1 MLASHSITKQIKMPT
16 AIITGATQGI
26 GAAIAKKLASEK
38 FTLCICSRNE
48 QELMKFKTKLENLGS
63 PKVFVQAADLSD
75 IEKAKTFAH
84 FALQQLKRVDIL
96 VNNAG
101 VFIPGNICEEEDG
114 QLEQMMNV
122 NLYSAYA
129 ITRIIAPAMKELKK
143 GHIFNM
149 CSVASLKAYPMG
161 GSYSISK
168 YALLGFSDNL
178 REELKM
184 DQIKVTAIC
193 PGATNS
199 RSWQGSGVPT
209 ERIMPAE
216 DVAKIL
222 WSAYDLAESTNLE
235 TIILR
240 PQFGDL

>member
-1 MLASHSITKQIKMPT
+1 MPT

-26 GAAIAKKLASEK
+26 GASIARMLAKEQ
-38 FTLCICSRNE
+38 FVLCICSRNE
-48 QELMKFKTKLENLGS
+48 SELIAFKTELEAIGS
-63 PKVFVQAADLSD
+63 PEVFIKTADLSNK
-75 IEKAKTFAH
+75 ETAKNFAS
-84 FALQQLKRVDIL
+84 FALQQLKTVDIL

-101 VFIPGNICEEEDG
+101 IFIPGNICDEPEG
-114 QLEQMMNV
+114 QLEQMMQV
-122 NLYSAYA
+122 NLYSAYT
-129 ITRIIAPAMKELKK
+129 ITRIIAPEMRKINK

-184 DQIKVTAIC
+184 DNIKVTALC
-193 PGATNS
+193 LGATNS
-199 RSWQGSGVPT
+199 RSWQGSGVPA
-209 ERIMPAE
+209 ERIMPSD

-222 WSAYDLAESTNLE
+222 WTAYNLAESSNLE
-235 TIILR
+235 TIIMR

>member
-1 MLASHSITKQIKMPT
+1 MPT

-48 QELMKFKTKLENLGS
+48 QELILFKKELEELGS
-63 PKVFVQAADLSD
+63 PNVFIQAVDLSNK
-75 IEKAKTFAH
+75 ESAQSFAH
-84 FALQQLKRVDIL
+84 FALQQLNRVDIL

-101 VFIPGNICEEEDG
+101 VFIPGNICEEAEG
-114 QLEQMMNV
+114 QLEQMINL

-149 CSVASLKAYPMG
+149 CSVASLKAYSMG

-199 RSWQGSGVPT
+199 RSWQGSGVAA

-222 WSAYDLAESTNLE
+222 WTAYDLAESTNLE
-235 TIILR
+235 TIVMR

>member
-1 MLASHSITKQIKMPT
+1 MPT

-26 GAAIAKKLASEK
+26 GAAIAKKMASEK
-38 FTLCICSRNE
+38 FTLCICSRKE
-48 QELMKFKTKLENLGS
+48 SELKAIKSELEELGS
-63 PKVFVQAADLSD
+63 PAVYIKAVDLSD
-75 IEKAKTFAH
+75 KESAKEFAH
-84 FALQQLKRVDIL
+84 FALQQLKTIDIL

-101 VFIPGNICEEEDG
+101 VFIPGNICDEKEG
-114 QLEQMMNV
+114 QLEQMMRV
-122 NLYSAYA
+122 NLYSAYT
-129 ITRIIAPAMKELKK
+129 ITRVIAPEMKKLKT

-184 DQIKVTAIC
+184 DKIKVTALC
-193 PGATNS
+193 LGATNS
-199 RSWQGSGVPT
+199 RSWEGSGVPA

-222 WSAYDLAESTNLE
+222 WTSYQLSESTNLE
-235 TIILR
+235 TIIMR

>member
-1 MLASHSITKQIKMPT
+1 MPT

-38 FTLCICSRNE
+38 FSLCICSRNE
-48 QELMKFKTKLENLGS
+48 IELNAFKSELEQLGS
-63 PKVFVQAADLSD
+63 PEVFVQAADLSD
-75 IEKAKTFAH
+75 KETAKSFAR
-84 FALQQLKRVDIL
+84 FAIQQLKTVEIL

-101 VFIPGNICEEEDG
+101 IFIPGNICEEAEG

-129 ITRIIAPAMKELKK
+129 ITRIIAPAMKVLKK

-184 DQIKVTAIC
+184 DNIKVTALC
-193 PGATNS
+193 LGATNS
-199 RSWQGSGVPT
+199 RSWQGSGVPA

-216 DVAKIL
+216 DVANIL
-222 WSAYDLAESTNLE
+222 WTSYNLADSTNLE
-235 TIILR
+235 TIIMR

>member
-1 MLASHSITKQIKMPT
+1 MPT

-26 GAAIAKKLASEK
+26 GAAIAKKMASEK
-38 FTLCICSRNE
+38 FTLCICSRKE
-48 QELMKFKTKLENLGS
+48 SELKAIKSELEELGS
-63 PKVFVQAADLSD
+63 PTVYIKAVDLSD
-75 IEKAKTFAH
+75 KESAKEFAH
-84 FALQQLKRVDIL
+84 FALQQLKTIDIL

-101 VFIPGNICEEEDG
+101 VFIPGNICDEEEG
-114 QLEQMMNV
+114 QLEQMMSV
-122 NLYSAYA
+122 NLYSAYT
-129 ITRIIAPAMKELKK
+129 ITRVIAPEMKKSK
-143 GHIFNM
+143 TGHIFNM

-184 DQIKVTAIC
+184 DKIKVTALC
-193 PGATNS
+193 LGATNS
-199 RSWQGSGVPT
+199 RSWEGSGVPA

-222 WSAYDLAESTNLE
+222 WTSYQLSESTNLE
-235 TIILR
+235 TIIMR

>member
-1 MLASHSITKQIKMPT
+1 MST

-26 GAAIAKKLASEK
+26 GAAIAKKLAAEK

-48 QELMKFKTKLENLGS
+48 SELNEFKSELENLGS
-63 PKVFVQAADLSD
+63 PLVFVQSADLSD
-75 IEKAKTFAH
+75 KERAKAFAH
-84 FALQQLKRVDIL
+84 FALQQLKNVDIL

-101 VFIPGNICEEEDG
+101 IFIPGNICDEPEG
-114 QLEQMMNV
+114 QLEQMMQV

-129 ITRIIAPAMKELKK
+129 ITRIIVPAMKALKK

-184 DQIKVTAIC
+184 DKIKVTAIC

-199 RSWQGSGVPT
+199 RSWEGSGVPV

-222 WSAYDLAESTNLE
+222 WTAYDMADSTNLE
-235 TIILR
+235 TIIMR

>member
-1 MLASHSITKQIKMPT
+1 MPT

-26 GAAIAKKLASEK
+26 GAAIAKQLASEK
-38 FTLCICSRNE
+38 FILCICSRNE
-48 QELMKFKTKLENLGS
+48 SELKNFKTELEALGS
-63 PKVFVQAADLSD
+63 PEVFIKAADLSD
-75 IEKAKTFAH
+75 KETAKN
-84 FALQQLKRVDIL
+84 FALFALKQLKTVDIL

-101 VFIPGNICEEEDG
+101 VFIPGNLCDEPEG
-114 QLEQMMNV
+114 QLEQMMQVNV
-122 NLYSAYA
+122 YSAYA
-129 ITRIIAPAMKELKK
+129 ITRVIAPAMKESKK

-184 DQIKVTAIC
+184 NNIKVTALC
-193 PGATNS
+193 LGATNS
-199 RSWQGSGVPT
+199 RSWQGSGVPV
-209 ERIMPAE
+209 ERIMPAD

-222 WSAYDLAESTNLE
+222 WTAYNLAESTNLE
-235 TIILR
+235 TIIMR

>member
-1 MLASHSITKQIKMPT
+1 MPT

-38 FTLCICSRNE
+38 FTLCICSRNQIELNAFKSELE
-48 QELMKFKTKLENLGS
+48 QLGS
-63 PKVFVQAADLSD
+63 PEVFVQEADLS
-75 IEKAKTFAH
+75 EKETAKAFAH
-84 FALQQLKRVDIL
+84 FALQQLKTIDIL

-101 VFIPGNICEEEDG
+101 IFIPGNICDEAEG

-129 ITRIIAPAMKELKK
+129 ITRIIAPAMKQLKK

-184 DQIKVTAIC
+184 DKIKVTALC
-193 PGATNS
+193 LGATNS
-199 RSWQGSGVPT
+199 RSWEGSGVPA

-216 DVAKIL
+216 DVANIL
-222 WSAYDLAESTNLE
+222 WTSYNLAESTNLE
-235 TIILR
+235 TIIMR

>member
-1 MLASHSITKQIKMPT
+1 MPT

-48 QELMKFKTKLENLGS
+48 IELNAFKSELELLGS
-63 PKVFVQAADLSD
+63 PEVFIQEADLSD
-75 IEKAKTFAH
+75 KETAKAFSY
-84 FALQQLKRVDIL
+84 FALQQLKTVDIL

-101 VFIPGNICEEEDG
+101 IFIPGNICEEAEG

-122 NLYSAYA
+122 NLFSAYA
-129 ITRIIAPAMKELKK
+129 ITRIIAPAMKEQKK

-184 DQIKVTAIC
+184 DNIKVTALC
-193 PGATNS
+193 LGATNS
-199 RSWQGSGVPT
+199 RSWQGSGVPA

-216 DVAKIL
+216 DVANIL
-222 WSAYDLAESTNLE
+222 WTSYNLADSTNLE
-235 TIILR
+235 TIIMR

>member
-1 MLASHSITKQIKMPT
+1 MPT

-26 GAAIAKKLASEK
+26 GAAIAKKMASEK
-38 FTLCICSRNE
+38 FTLCICSRKE
-48 QELMKFKTKLENLGS
+48 SELKAIKSELEELGS
-63 PKVFVQAADLSD
+63 PAVYIKAVDLSD
-75 IEKAKTFAH
+75 KESAKEFAH
-84 FALQQLKRVDIL
+84 FALQQLKTIDIL

-101 VFIPGNICEEEDG
+101 VFIPGNICDEEEG
-114 QLEQMMNV
+114 QLEQMMRV
-122 NLYSAYA
+122 NLYSAYT
-129 ITRIIAPAMKELKK
+129 ITRVIAPEMKKLKT

-184 DQIKVTAIC
+184 DKIKVTALC
-193 PGATNS
+193 LGATNS
-199 RSWQGSGVPT
+199 RSWEGSGVPA

-222 WSAYDLAESTNLE
+222 WTSYQLSESTNLE
-235 TIILR
+235 TIIMR

>member
-26 GAAIAKKLASEK
+26 GAAIAKKLASKK
-38 FTLCICSRNE
+38 FTLCICSRN
-48 QELMKFKTKLENLGS
+48 QSELEAFKTELENLGS
-63 PKVFVQAADLSD
+63 PAVFIQAVDLSN
-75 IEKAKTFAH
+75 KKNAQSFAH
-84 FALQQLKRVDIL
+84 FALQQLQSIDIL

-101 VFIPGNICEEEDG
+101 IFIPGNICEEEEG

-222 WSAYDLAESTNLE
+222 WTAYDLADSTNLE
-235 TIILR
+235 TVIMR

>member
-1 MLASHSITKQIKMPT
+1 MPT

-48 QELMKFKTKLENLGS
+48 SELKNFKTELEALGS
-63 PKVFVQAADLSD
+63 PEVFIKAADLSD
-75 IEKAKTFAH
+75 KETAKN
-84 FALQQLKRVDIL
+84 FALFALKQLKTVDIL

-101 VFIPGNICEEEDG
+101 VFIPGNLCDEPEG
-114 QLEQMMNV
+114 QLEQMMQVNV
-122 NLYSAYA
+122 YSAYA
-129 ITRIIAPAMKELKK
+129 ITRVIAPAMKESKK

-184 DQIKVTAIC
+184 NNIKVTALC
-193 PGATNS
+193 LGATNS
-199 RSWQGSGVPT
+199 RSWQGSGVPV
-209 ERIMPAE
+209 ERIMPAD

-222 WSAYDLAESTNLE
+222 WTAYNLADSTNLE
-235 TIILR
+235 TIIMR